1 MKHSNKTGLSI
12 LLVLLCIT
20 DITLTIYD
28 PNFHTTKPPRRRE
41 PLERQYSNKGS
52 FRLCREEQTSVAS
65 DCEEARGV
73 DSDEVA
79 TAIVEKSK
87 WSPWVKTVGTE
98 IEQRQEIKGIAVHDS
113 TDSEQIEQH
122 FESNPS
128 SKKES
133 YHHNYEQNGRDEY
146 SKRFSSAEKVKEDS
160 EETHGIPPFDKLT
173 ENQETYPYQDS
184 LTYYKKP
191 RKEKILSS
199 GASTHSST
207 VAKYNSVSGVECPY
221 AGASGQFVYPPDCKF
236 FVNCWNGRA
245 FVQPCAPGTL
255 FSPEKLECDFP
266 HKVKCYGGEL
276 ADFTSPDYLEDT
288 ANREPFVQISKPPQI
303 LRETA
308 NFNAIKCPPH
318 VTGLLAHGS
327 DCTKYLQCVNGDTYT
342 MNCGPG
348 TVFNPT
354 INVCDWPYNVRGC
367 EDALKNVEEVAAA
380 TEVYRLPKSRETS
393 QTVKRKVE
401 CPAYHTGLLAHPV
414 DCKKFLQ
421 CANGITYVMD
431 CGPGTV
437 FNPTSSVCDWPYNV
451 DGCARAYDEDS
462 QPEETFSGYW
472 PGNNNGNGNTW
483 ENSQQSHNRREETQ
497 QNSHNDQ
504 TQSASSGVGQDR
516 HPTSFIGNNSRSRED
531 RTGHDVQ
538 WHNEYPSYYQQ
549 QSGSTD
555 TNLRET
561 GQWQGSYGVP
571 ENMNRNQNQRESVF
585 NTGEHDYHYGQGHDR
600 HYWYRHETTTNG
612 YDDMHKPWKI
622 AKTDDDAPKED
633 GQDTYH
639 KHYTGIGGSQDIPK
653 EATPIDSSDIGR
665 GFGTI
670 NEFNENVYVDSN
682 YKLPEEVEGPDKDS
696 VGTSTNVQH
705 HSLSESDNSGTSLGG
720 LESQVV
726 QPERIR
732 PVQAGGI
739 QLGQRPAL
747 SNTWNQGGYEISS
760 SKERTETL
768 ITPLTIN
775 NNTNDTS
782 PCTTRTDTAFSAN
795 TTCRF
800 ANGSRGTNFS
810 FQAGTN
816 QGSNFRPSSTHAQ
829 IHPNLGYGK
838 EYWVA
843 TESNPKSTLQ
853 LEGRSKNT
861 MEDSAIKGR
870 ERETKIRRPEVE
882 ENIEKDQGKGIVV
895 RDSGKVN
902 AVSGTNRTAQG
913 GTLNQWFGRTN
924 IRTEPAKARQ
934 LDSRLDQWAAKT
946 NIFQQAKGASRTDA
960 KTGGPES
967 PVKIDDPRRV
977 KGIYVN
983 VNGIKGHYITKEVE
997 INQGHSKAQIY
1008 TYALNK
1014 TYANSYGS
1022 RKPIVSPDVER
1033 STVEQVAHS
1042 DSLDL
1047 TDTASNYPA
1056 SNQTIHGDYVRRFEK
1071 TFVPEI
1077 DTSTKYEFSSKKIH
1091 NTWNPVLDSN
1101 ITTPGPTTKV
1111 SMEVDK
1117 AQAQHQKNVTF
1128 IFDDPIEPGVRF
1140 SASEKKEE
1148 WKPKLVFKNK
1158 TGTSDA
1164 NASIMSI
1171 NRDKLDTDVFNEKI
1185 VFAAEE
1191 PPFPV
1196 YYIPAVQP
1204 LGIEQ
1209 SKKHRSVTPTSG
1221 QVIRLRGGLTLRDG
1235 YVEVQGV
1242 QPGWGTICDS
1252 RNQWTL
1258 KEAHVVCRQLGY
1270 FRGAEMAWQGRLNQA
1285 HSPTWIAASSV
1296 TCFGNETNFQECK
1309 FIHNQQCQVE
1319 RDAVGVQCLQNR
1331 VAHCRSDEIPHGG
1344 QCYHLASPDSG
1355 LNHAEALNYCAS
1367 RGARLLDITSQHEN
1381 NFISEWLVQT
1391 HPSVKSIMTSGLGFT
1406 TMNRTVWIWQDTNSA
1421 KFKFSKWWPGWL
1433 DDHRKSPWVS
1443 SRPACIIMKRRFP
1456 CHEHPEHSCLT
1467 DYFFW
1472 DAEDCATSFQGHSFI
1487 CEKPFNDI
1495 GCVSGKGNGYSGTAN
1510 ITFSGKDCLFWD
1522 DEILKHSLVLTIL
1535 PNWVKGKLEGHNY
1548 CRNPNPMEESVP
1560 WCFTAL
1566 GEREH
1571 CDIPACSTLGSEK
1584 SNVGSGCKPKFF
1596 ECTAGECIP
1605 EAWLCDGDKDCT
1617 NGADEE
1623 SCALH
1628 LDHFTKTAK
1637 HRLKG
1642 HDVEKWLNTPLKTCA
1657 LRCKE
1662 ADFTCRS
1669 FAHNFGRNV
1678 CLLSDGNVGL
1688 TGALEPSKE
1697 FDYYEMTDRSVICN
1711 DMFRCN
1717 NGKCI
1722 SQLLRCDGKNDCN
1735 DHSDEIT
1742 CTLEELDYDIRLSGT
1757 SNSHE
1762 GRIEVKVH
1770 GEWGQVCD
1778 DGFGMIN
1785 AGVVCRELGFE
1796 LGALEVRPGGFYGN
1810 LIPPTRF
1817 FVDQLKCRGN
1827 ETSLRQC
1834 DFDGWGVH
1842 DCLPEEAVGVV
1853 CKTAIDTC
1861 QEDHWKCDNSPV
1873 CIRTAFIC
1881 DEVQDCPDGAD
1892 ESPEHCDVP
1901 FELRLANGSSPLEGR
1916 VEVRHHGIWGT
1927 VCDDDFT
1934 TAAATVICKSL
1945 GYAGPAIPK
1954 KNGAFGAGEGP
1965 IWLDEVSC
1973 QGNESQL
1980 YRCEHSFWGQHNCGH
1995 DEDAGVICTAGDV
2008 FAESE
2013 HAKETVPYLPE
2024 VSINDLLPAECGKR
2038 LEDFPDDSPFFQRV
2052 IRGNVAPK
2060 GSYPWQASIRVRGHS
2075 RSNHWCGA
2083 IILSPLH
2090 VLTAAHCLEGYNKAT
2105 YVVRAGDY
2113 NTEID
2118 EGTEVEANIE
2128 DYYIHEDFRKG
2139 QRMNNDIALVL
2150 LKGRGIPLGENIMPI
2165 CLPAENLEYLPGLNC
2180 TISGWGS
2187 VETGTS
2193 GHSRDLRFSWIPLID
2208 QSICQAS
2215 YVYGEG
2221 AISDGM
2227 FCAGFLEGGV
2237 DACDGDS
2244 GGPLACFHNGA
2255 FTLYGITSWGQHC
2268 GAENKPGVYV
2278 RIAHYR
2284 RWIDQKI
2291 RESLAGQ

>member
-20 DITLTIYD
+20 DITLTGSTRLFQIYD

-747 SNTWNQGGYEISS
+747 SNTWNQ
-760 SKERTETL
+760 
-768 ITPLTIN
+768 
-775 NNTNDTS
+775 
-782 PCTTRTDTAFSAN
+782 
-795 TTCRF
+795 
-800 ANGSRGTNFS
+800 
-810 FQAGTN
+810 
-816 QGSNFRPSSTHAQ
+816 
-829 IHPNLGYGK
+829 
-838 EYWVA
+838 
-843 TESNPKSTLQ
+843 
-853 LEGRSKNT
+853 
-861 MEDSAIKGR
+861 
-870 ERETKIRRPEVE
+870 
-882 ENIEKDQGKGIVV
+882 
-895 RDSGKVN
+895 
-902 AVSGTNRTAQG
+902 
-913 GTLNQWFGRTN
+913 
-924 IRTEPAKARQ
+924 
-934 LDSRLDQWAAKT
+934 
-946 NIFQQAKGASRTDA
+946 
-960 KTGGPES
+960 
-967 PVKIDDPRRV
+967 
-977 KGIYVN
+977 
-983 VNGIKGHYITKEVE
+983 
-997 INQGHSKAQIY
+997 
-1008 TYALNK
+1008 
-1014 TYANSYGS
+1014 
-1022 RKPIVSPDVER
+1022 
-1033 STVEQVAHS
+1033 
-1042 DSLDL
+1042 
-1047 TDTASNYPA
+1047 
-1056 SNQTIHGDYVRRFEK
+1056 
-1071 TFVPEI
+1071 
-1077 DTSTKYEFSSKKIH
+1077 
-1091 NTWNPVLDSN
+1091 
-1101 ITTPGPTTKV
+1101 
-1111 SMEVDK
+1111 
-1117 AQAQHQKNVTF
+1117 
-1128 IFDDPIEPGVRF
+1128 
-1140 SASEKKEE
+1140 
-1148 WKPKLVFKNK
+1148 
-1158 TGTSDA
+1158 
-1164 NASIMSI
+1164 
-1171 NRDKLDTDVFNEKI
+1171 
-1185 VFAAEE
+1185 EE

>member
-20 DITLTIYD
+20 DITLTGSTRLFQIYD

-747 SNTWNQGGYEISS
+747 SNTWNQ
-760 SKERTETL
+760 
-768 ITPLTIN
+768 
-775 NNTNDTS
+775 
-782 PCTTRTDTAFSAN
+782 
-795 TTCRF
+795 
-800 ANGSRGTNFS
+800 
-810 FQAGTN
+810 
-816 QGSNFRPSSTHAQ
+816 
-829 IHPNLGYGK
+829 
-838 EYWVA
+838 
-843 TESNPKSTLQ
+843 
-853 LEGRSKNT
+853 
-861 MEDSAIKGR
+861 
-870 ERETKIRRPEVE
+870 
-882 ENIEKDQGKGIVV
+882 
-895 RDSGKVN
+895 
-902 AVSGTNRTAQG
+902 
-913 GTLNQWFGRTN
+913 
-924 IRTEPAKARQ
+924 
-934 LDSRLDQWAAKT
+934 
-946 NIFQQAKGASRTDA
+946 
-960 KTGGPES
+960 
-967 PVKIDDPRRV
+967 
-977 KGIYVN
+977 
-983 VNGIKGHYITKEVE
+983 
-997 INQGHSKAQIY
+997 
-1008 TYALNK
+1008 
-1014 TYANSYGS
+1014 
-1022 RKPIVSPDVER
+1022 
-1033 STVEQVAHS
+1033 
-1042 DSLDL
+1042 
-1047 TDTASNYPA
+1047 
-1056 SNQTIHGDYVRRFEK
+1056 
-1071 TFVPEI
+1071 
-1077 DTSTKYEFSSKKIH
+1077 
-1091 NTWNPVLDSN
+1091 DSN

>member
-20 DITLTIYD
+20 DITLTGSTRLFQIYD

-747 SNTWNQGGYEISS
+747 SNTWNQ
-760 SKERTETL
+760 
-768 ITPLTIN
+768 
-775 NNTNDTS
+775 
-782 PCTTRTDTAFSAN
+782 
-795 TTCRF
+795 
-800 ANGSRGTNFS
+800 
-810 FQAGTN
+810 
-816 QGSNFRPSSTHAQ
+816 
-829 IHPNLGYGK
+829 
-838 EYWVA
+838 
-843 TESNPKSTLQ
+843 
-853 LEGRSKNT
+853 
-861 MEDSAIKGR
+861 
-870 ERETKIRRPEVE
+870 
-882 ENIEKDQGKGIVV
+882 
-895 RDSGKVN
+895 
-902 AVSGTNRTAQG
+902 
-913 GTLNQWFGRTN
+913 
-924 IRTEPAKARQ
+924 
-934 LDSRLDQWAAKT
+934 
-946 NIFQQAKGASRTDA
+946 
-960 KTGGPES
+960 
-967 PVKIDDPRRV
+967 
-977 KGIYVN
+977 
-983 VNGIKGHYITKEVE
+983 
-997 INQGHSKAQIY
+997 
-1008 TYALNK
+1008 
-1014 TYANSYGS
+1014 
-1022 RKPIVSPDVER
+1022 
-1033 STVEQVAHS
+1033 
-1042 DSLDL
+1042 
-1047 TDTASNYPA
+1047 
-1056 SNQTIHGDYVRRFEK
+1056 
-1071 TFVPEI
+1071 
-1077 DTSTKYEFSSKKIH
+1077 
-1091 NTWNPVLDSN
+1091 
-1101 ITTPGPTTKV
+1101 
-1111 SMEVDK
+1111 
-1117 AQAQHQKNVTF
+1117 
-1128 IFDDPIEPGVRF
+1128 
-1140 SASEKKEE
+1140 
-1148 WKPKLVFKNK
+1148 
-1158 TGTSDA
+1158 
-1164 NASIMSI
+1164 
-1171 NRDKLDTDVFNEKI
+1171 
-1185 VFAAEE
+1185 E